1 MQHLCPLCNGV
12 AISFYKDKKRHYL
25 HCEICSG
32 IFLDPELRLTPEN
45 EKSRYLRHNN
55 DIKDPGYQ
63 QYMQPVVDAIE
74 KNFKSESKGLDYGA
88 GPGPVVAYML
98 ENKGFNLILFDPFFY
113 PSKEVLASKYD
124 FITCTEVIEHFYN
137 PLQEF
142 KKLHEMLLPGG
153 KLFCMTNIYS
163 SEINFS
169 KWHYKNDM
177 THVFIYAAK
186 TLALIAETIGFKD
199 ITIDDKLI
207 TFTKA

>member
-1 MQHLCPLCNGV
+1 
-12 AISFYKDKKRHYL
+12 
-25 HCEICSG
+25 
-32 IFLDPELRLTPEN
+32 
-45 EKSRYLRHNN
+45 
-55 DIKDPGYQ
+55 
-63 QYMQPVVDAIE
+63 
-74 KNFKSESKGLDYGA
+74 
-88 GPGPVVAYML
+88 
-98 ENKGFNLILFDPFFY
+98 Y

>member
-1 MQHLCPLCNGV
+1 MQHLCPLCNGE

-25 HCEICSG
+25 QCEKCSG
-32 IFLDPELRLTPEN
+32 IFLHPDLRLAPEA

-55 DIKDPGYQ
+55 DINSNGYQ

-74 KNFKSESKGLDYGA
+74 KNFKPESKGLDYGA

-113 PSKEVLASKYD
+113 PSKEVLDSKYD
-124 FITCTEVIEHFYN
+124 FITCTEVIEHFYD

-153 KLFCMTNIYS
+153 RLFCMTNIFS